1 MIPADAKTLAEA
13 CGGEI
18 VAGDPAQVAETVSTD
33 TRTLQPGSCWVALK
47 GERFDANTFAGE
59 AAAAG
64 AKVLVVEKLEGPA
77 PQGTTVIVVKDGL
90 LALQKL
96 AHWHRMG
103 LDLEVVGITGSN
115 GKTSTKDF
123 TRTVLGTHFETV
135 ATKGNFNNHIGVPL
149 TLLSFEARHEAA
161 VVEMGMNHAGEIAPL
176 CQIARPRIGIITNI
190 GTAHI
195 EYLGSRE
202 GIAEEKGAL
211 ARALPEDGALL
222 VPAGCDFAEYFKKRT
237 KAKVLPVGNCRGIVR
252 AENLRQDGVRSK
264 FTLVVEGKPVGEVD
278 LPVIGRHMVRNALLA
293 AGCGWF
299 LGVPFDKIC
308 QGLSGTMLTSGR
320 LRRFEVEGVT
330 VFDDT
335 YNANP
340 ESMIAAIDTLADVP
354 VVNGGRRFVVLGRM
368 GELGEHAAEAHPRIG
383 RLAAERGLHVVSV
396 GEGAEGISRGAGDGE
411 HFPHIDDAVAG
422 LTGRFRPGD
431 IVLFKASRGAALE
444 RVMDRIFPP
453 EN

>member
-1 MIPADAKTLAEA
+1 MIATEAKTLAEA
-13 CGGEI
+13 CGGEV
-18 VAGDPAQVAETVSTD
+18 VAGDPARVAETVSTD
-33 TRTLQPGSCWVALK
+33 TRTLEPKACWVALK
-47 GERFDANTFAGE
+47 GDRFDANAFAGQ

-64 AKVLVVEKLEGPA
+64 ATVLVVEKLDGPV
-77 PQGTTVIVVKDGL
+77 PEGTTVIVVKDGL

-96 AHWHRMG
+96 AHWHRMR
-103 LDLEVVGITGSN
+103 LKLEVVGITGSN

-123 TRTVLGTHFETV
+123 TRTVLGTQFETM
-135 ATKGNFNNHIGVPL
+135 ATRGNFNNHIGVPL
-149 TLLSFEARHEAA
+149 TLLSIEAGHQAA

-222 VPAGCDFAEYFKKRT
+222 VPAGCDFADYFKTRT
-237 KAKVLPVGNCRGIVR
+237 HARVIPVGNCRGVVR
-252 AENLRQDGVRSK
+252 AENLRQDGMRSQ
-264 FTLVVEGKPVGEVD
+264 FTLVVEGRPVGEVN
-278 LPVIGRHMVRNALLA
+278 LPVIGRHMVKNALLA

-320 LRRFEVEGVT
+320 LRRYETGGVT

-340 ESMIAAIDTLADVP
+340 ESMTAAIDTLAEVP
-354 VVNGGRRFVVLGRM
+354 VANGGRRFVVLGRM

-383 RLAAERGLHVVSV
+383 RLAAERGLQVVSV
-396 GEGAEGISRGAGDGE
+396 GEGAEGISRGAGRGE
-411 HFPHIDDAVAG
+411 HFPDVDDAVAG
-422 LTGRFRPGD
+422 LAGRFRPGD
-431 IVLFKASRGAALE
+431 VVLFKASRGAALE
-444 RVMDRIFPP
+444 RVMNRVFPP